1 MNILQGTG
9 TTPASSTKTAS
20 SSAASSSSTGTGAS
34 GLNTAAKA
42 AGKLYYGTASDL
54 PSNTAYIADLSNA
67 ADFGQLT
74 PANQMKW
81 VRLLDFVTE
90 LHAPNHSHANQAN
103 TEPTQGT
110 FTFAGGDALVALAK
124 KNGQLVRGEEL
135 RPTYQDP
142 DI

>member
-1 MNILQGTG
+1 MSSRNFLASTFIHCKALNILQGTATTTPN
-9 TTPASSTKTAS
+9 TTPASTST
-20 SSAASSSSTGTGAS
+20 SATSTGTAGSGNS

-81 VRLLDFVTE
+81 VRYTVSL
-90 LHAPNHSHANQAN
+90 
-103 TEPTQGT
+103 
-110 FTFAGGDALVALAK
+110 
-124 KNGQLVRGEEL
+124 
-135 RPTYQDP
+135 Y
-142 DI
+142 